1 MHTCENMNVEIFFF
15 ILTALTKLFM
25 TMYIFINYKK
35 KTRKKYASTAVD
47 TTACRYAKN
56 LCLLFQLFFFL
67 FRLDYLVRNKLTA
80 LMPLDCSSYFVSLF
94 VFQQKCNKLGALP
107 TLNHQKRNV
116 SRGWWNRAST
126 AAGYDQITH
135 IAYWLVFESECFVDH
150 LACFWFWTRWNWL
163 D

>member
-35 KTRKKYASTAVD
+35 KDEEKICINSSRHNSLPLCKKSVSIVSA
-47 TTACRYAKN
+47 
-56 LCLLFQLFFFL
+56 LFFL